1 MERGAASSALMRTY
15 GARELHSGEEPK
27 EARVDSSLI
36 DGIGSA
42 PPIVAQS
49 VAVGPGS
56 IPRPLLSDRVMRQNE
71 LHRAKEGDVYC
82 PECGLHQPAT
92 HRYCIA
98 CGTWLP
104 LELTEETPKV
114 TQMFLGIPTHP
125 SDPPAPVLR
134 ASHYLRDIEISS
146 HEGSVHVPGHH
157 ARFSIWPDARP
168 VCAMSL
174 SDDETKRLGRFLL
187 SAVPQEAVHE
197 LRS

>member
-1 MERGAASSALMRTY
+1 MNST
-15 GARELHSGEEPK
+15 
-27 EARVDSSLI
+27 
-36 DGIGSA
+36 
-42 PPIVAQS
+42 
-49 VAVGPGS
+49 
-56 IPRPLLSDRVMRQNE
+56 
-71 LHRAKEGDVYC
+71 RAKEGDVYC

-146 HEGSVHVPGHH
+146 PEGSVHVPGHH
-157 ARFSIWPDARP
+157 ARFSIWPDDRP

-197 LRS
+197 LRR